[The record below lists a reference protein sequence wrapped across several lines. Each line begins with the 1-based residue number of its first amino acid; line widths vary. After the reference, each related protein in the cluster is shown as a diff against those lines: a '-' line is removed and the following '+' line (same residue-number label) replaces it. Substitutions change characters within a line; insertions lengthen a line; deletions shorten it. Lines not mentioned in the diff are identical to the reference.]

1 MPADPFRPDHLEE
14 VLGGRTAPRTDAERE
29 ALRYSQLLP
38 RLTPRGP
45 STGATRQMRGRFEA
59 FLERGGRPRGFAG
72 LLPPWLATPAMQ
84 RLAAGAVLLVGL
96 WLSYRLVNIP
106 SFADFLISVEAEM
119 NKVSWPTWP
128 ELVRSTLVVIFVIV
142 TMALLLYAYDFFW
155 VALFKALGVLYSLPN
170 E

>member
-1 MPADPFRPDHLEE
+1 MGKEKTFSAGSILHELVHFG
-14 VLGGRTAPRTDAERE
+14 VYKGSQGRM
-29 ALRYSQLLP
+29 
-38 RLTPRGP
+38 
-45 STGATRQMRGRFEA
+45 TRQVTLGVVA
-59 FLERGGRPRGFAG
+59 LTFAYG
-72 LLPPWLATPAMQ
+72 AW
-84 RLAAGAVLLVGL
+84 RLSDTLVDAAPLIRYVSIGAVLLVGL